1 MRDPDARR
9 PPGELP
15 SASARGI
22 VEATDLLRL
31 GGGRLSGP
39 YGLLSFA
46 PEDWVD
52 PDGPPRP
59 GDRVVFVV
67 DGRTTARRVRRE
79 PLPPERPERP
89 EASAPPSEP
98 TPERA
103 APARDRIVLGTLAAW
118 DAALEVGTVLVTTP
132 GGGDMTTYP
141 FARIAW
147 VGRRDPDPGDPVHVR
162 LTPDGRVVGVR
173 LTGRP

>member
-1 MRDPDARR
+1 MSSPF
-9 PPGELP
+9 
-15 SASARGI
+15 
-22 VEATDLLRL
+22 
-31 GGGRLSGP
+31 
-39 YGLLSFA
+39 GLLSFA
-46 PEDWVD
+46 PAEWVD

-79 PLPPERPERP
+79 PLPPSPERG
-89 EASAPPSEP
+89 AFAPPSEP

-141 FARIAW
+141 FAQW
-147 VGRRDPDPGDPVHVR
+147 PGWAAATRTRGPVHVR